1 MSYACPKCG
10 GPAERG
16 SSSVAG
22 HAGGLVG
29 MLLYAA
35 FAGFHCVKCGK
46 LERSAFPDEV
56 QSQMTRNSMLLG
68 VGALGLLVAVIALLA
83 ALNS

>member
-10 GPAERG
+10 GPAQRG
-16 SSSVAG
+16 SSSTAG
-22 HAGGLVG
+22 HAGGVVG

-35 FAGFHCVKCGK
+35 FAGFNCGKCGK

-56 QSQMTRNSMLLG
+56 RSQMTRNSAMLG
-68 VGALGLLVAVIALLA
+68 VGALVLLAAVIALLA
-83 ALNS
+83 AMNS

>member
-10 GPAERG
+10 GPAQRG
-16 SSSVAG
+16 TSSAAG
-22 HAGGLVG
+22 HAGGVVG

-35 FAGFHCVKCGK
+35 FAGFNCGKCGK

-56 QSQMTRNSMLLG
+56 RSQMTRNSAMLG
-68 VGALGLLVAVIALLA
+68 VGALVLLAAVVALLA
-83 ALNS
+83 AMNS

>member
-10 GPAERG
+10 GPAQRG
-16 SSSVAG
+16 SSSAAG

-35 FAGFHCVKCGK
+35 FAGFNCAKCGK
-46 LERSAFPDEV
+46 LERSSFPPEV
-56 QSQMTRNSMLLG
+56 QSQMTRNSALMG
-68 VGALGLLVAVIALLA
+68 VGALVLLVAVLGLLA

>member
-10 GPAERG
+10 GPAQRG
-16 SSSVAG
+16 SSSAAG

-35 FAGFHCVKCGK
+35 FAGFNCNKCGK
-46 LERSAFPDEV
+46 LERASFPPEV
-56 QSQMTRNSMLLG
+56 QSQMTRNSALMG
-68 VGALGLLVAVIALLA
+68 VGALVLLVAVLALIAA
-83 ALNS
+83 IN